1 MTTPKKILFIPLFL
15 ICCISKLFSQDP
27 QNPAITN
34 YIQTY
39 QELAIKEMQRT
50 GVPAS
55 ITLAQGILET
65 EAGQS
70 DLVTKSNNHFGIK
83 CKTS

>member
-1 MTTPKKILFIPLFL
+1 MTTLKKFLLVPFLL
-15 ICCISKLFSQDP
+15 ICLFCHSYSQEL
-27 QNPAITN
+27 QNPVIIN

-55 ITLAQGILET
+55 IT
-65 EAGQS
+65 
-70 DLVTKSNNHFGIK
+70 
-83 CKTS
+83 